1 MILHVKGTEFTHHLT
16 EEILLL
22 TGQSTLL
29 TDSIDHDAARQT
41 LAFTVERSPVSS
53 ARTRFWRPA
62 AVQYDRSARRATR
75 VEVRNVLAVDVP
87 RRDEVSREQRLV
99 IELGLLV
106 RGLEVHVSS
115 VDEDRGRKAFTL
127 TARLA
132 AVDLRLTDADEVS
145 PA

>member
-62 AVQYDRSARRATR
+62 AVQYDRSARRAT
-75 VEVRNVLAVDVP
+75 VWQCTC
-87 RRDEVSREQRLV
+87 RRWTRIAAGRRSR
-99 IELGLLV
+99 
-106 RGLEVHVSS
+106 
-115 VDEDRGRKAFTL
+115 
-127 TARLA
+127 
-132 AVDLRLTDADEVS
+132 
-145 PA
+145 